1 MVEIPEHL
9 LKRSQAARS
18 KSEGGDDEG
27 GEAADTPTAEAG
39 GGGAAEEPAQEA
51 VASQASPASPASP
64 ATPPASTPAPP
75 REVTVAEAK
84 ALVAPAIDLVGVGE
98 VPYPEADQ
106 SEIAGGIK
114 EVVTSGAPKWLVLA
128 FVVLPVIAMVYLG
141 QFSSGVRCGQAGKL
155 NVGDD
160 GQLIAC
166 DGSALPEPGADVSK
180 KGPDG
185 KAVFEKQ
192 CAACHG
198 ATGQGGVGLPL
209 SKANNTTLL
218 KDFPEA
224 ASQVEFVKKG
234 NAAFPDGWG
243 ANKNPA
249 RGSMPAFGSILSPDE
264 LEAVVAY
271 ERTLAGG

>member
-9 LKRSQAARS
+9 LKRSKAARS
-18 KSEGGDDEG
+18 KSEGGEEEG
-27 GEAADTPTAEAG
+27 GDAPVADTPAPEGEAAAGAGAGASAEK
-39 GGGAAEEPAQEA
+39 AA
-51 VASQASPASPASP
+51 ASPASP
-64 ATPPASTPAPP
+64 ATPPAQVPAPP

-84 ALVAPAIDLVGVGE
+84 ALVAPAIDLEGVGE
-98 VPYPEADQ
+98 EPYPEDDQ
-106 SEIAGGIK
+106 AELAGGIK

-128 FVVLPVIAMVYLG
+128 FVALPVIAMIYLG

-160 GQLIAC
+160 GQLVAC
-166 DGSALPEPGADVSK
+166 DGKALPEPGADTSK

-185 KAVFEKQ
+185 EAIFAQQ
-192 CAACHG
+192 CSACHG
-198 ATGQGGVGLPL
+198 ASGQGGIGLPL

-218 KDFPEA
+218 KDFPDA
-224 ASQVEFVKKG
+224 AAQVEFVSKG

-243 ANKNPA
+243 ANKNPP
-249 RGSMPAFGSILSPDE
+249 RNSMPPFGKTLSPEE
-264 LEAVVAY
+264 LEAVVTY

>member
-9 LKRSQAARS
+9 LKRSKAARS
-18 KSEGGDDEG
+18 KSEGGEEEG
-27 GEAADTPTAEAG
+27 GEAADTPAAE
-39 GGGAAEEPAQEA
+39 GGAEGGAGPSAEK
-51 VASQASPASPASP
+51 VTASPASP
-64 ATPPASTPAPP
+64 ATPPAQAPAPP

-84 ALVAPAIDLVGVGE
+84 ALVAPAIDLEGVGE
-98 VPYPEADQ
+98 EPYPEGDQ
-106 SEIAGGIK
+106 AEIAGGIK
-114 EVVTSGAPKWLVLA
+114 EVVTSGTPKWLVLA

-160 GQLIAC
+160 GQLVAC
-166 DGSALPEPGADVSK
+166 DGKALPEPGADPAS

-185 KAVFEKQ
+185 EGIFAQQ
-192 CAACHG
+192 CSACHG
-198 ATGQGGVGLPL
+198 ASGQGGVGLPL

-218 KDFPEA
+218 VDFPEA
-224 ASQVEFVKKG
+224 ASQIEFVTKG

-249 RGSMPAFGSILSPDE
+249 RGSMPAFGSILSPEE
-264 LEAVVAY
+264 LEAVVTY